1 MSQKLSFD
9 GSVGTMGELPQPTS
23 TVFTISRPV
32 PMGMPDEEYLL
43 LVGMQMGKGIE
54 VVSQGITI
62 RKEDGSR
69 TYHATLKSQGAGIP
83 NLGATGVTH
92 VFMTSPIYH
101 FDGVRLFK
109 VKQTGKTDKLTFLKW
124 VCGDLKTC
132 DISLEVPFTEDHWAA
147 VHNDFAKQEA
157 HIMARKARGV

>member
-1 MSQKLSFD
+1 MSNLTFD
-9 GSVGTMGELPQPTS
+9 GTVGSLGELPQPTS

-32 PMGMPDEEYLL
+32 PMGMPEHEYLL
-43 LVGMQMGKGIE
+43 SVSKLLGKGIE
-54 VVSQGITI
+54 VISQGIVT

-92 VFMTSPIYH
+92 VFMTSPIYN
-101 FDGVRLFK
+101 FDGVRLFR

-132 DISLEVPFTEDHWAA
+132 DISLDVPFTEDHWAS
-147 VHNDFAKQEA
+147 VNSDFAKQEA